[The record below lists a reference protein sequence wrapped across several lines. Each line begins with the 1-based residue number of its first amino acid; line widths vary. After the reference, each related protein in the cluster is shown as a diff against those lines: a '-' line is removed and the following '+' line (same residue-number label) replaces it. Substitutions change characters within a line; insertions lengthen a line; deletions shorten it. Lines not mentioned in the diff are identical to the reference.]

1 MTKQNL
7 FRTTDELAPLCS
19 SMCKKLWENPECGG
33 YEKESADYLRGIL
46 RDEGFI
52 IVNEEKLKHAFY
64 AEYGSGKPV
73 IAILGEYDALP
84 GLSQKVVAHKE
95 PAAKGKAGQA
105 CGHNLLG
112 SGSATAA
119 IALKRYLEEE
129 EVSGTIRF
137 YGCPEEELLS
147 GKVKM
152 AYFHMFHGCDLA
164 IS

>member
-7 FRTTDELAPLCS
+7 VRTTDELAPLCS

-73 IAILGEYDALP
+73 IAILGEYDQAFPKKLSPTKSLLQKAKPARPAGIICLAVVLP
-84 GLSQKVVAHKE
+84 RQQSL
-95 PAAKGKAGQA
+95 
-105 CGHNLLG
+105 
-112 SGSATAA
+112 
-119 IALKRYLEEE
+119 
-129 EVSGTIRF
+129 
-137 YGCPEEELLS
+137 
-147 GKVKM
+147 
-152 AYFHMFHGCDLA
+152 
-164 IS
+164 